1 MRWNEVYERERRAA
15 LAPVEIEFRTLP
27 APLREPGRLFRANL
41 LAASGA
47 EDLTG
52 VFSGPEDHPG
62 LDLHRFV
69 LDGVGAIPA
78 DLAGELTRGA
88 FFTAAALRL
97 SRSIEDPDSLTTG
110 SARPLW
116 RYLEDRAS
124 AIFTGLFPADSPFR
138 KYSESAWAPDRS
150 GPGRLAP
157 LKLAPL
163 GALILADRTA
173 DLARVDDLLE
183 TLNAGF
189 SFIESARG
197 IRRDLQ
203 AGRRSPFLLELMRTN
218 GIAEDEP
225 DWAARL
231 MGALVLSDALAA
243 PAEAVRTRLDAARSA
258 SVELG
263 LAGLGPYLDHLE
275 GALDRVRAAFR
286 PSGREQAGTGLL
298 RPAIDTQ
305 KLALETAAAFLN
317 SDLAFRE
324 SWEIHR
330 YGLFGRDE
338 VISRFP
344 AGLALEV
351 LCGTGGEVPGIV
363 DAFIAG
369 LARQRFGYFDLP
381 DLVLRDA
388 DTLGLALRLWEY
400 GPRPEDGVR
409 EALEEALAVM
419 ERSVRPDGR
428 VPVWLEEPP
437 DGVRLAG
444 EGCGVV
450 EAHLLLGLLAFD
462 AERFKRMIARSAA
475 GLFDRFTEIGAGISV
490 NYPTLYSLAA
500 VSRLAAAL
508 ERTGIAAPGREAWGE
523 VYRAELEAEL
533 GRPELTPQEAA
544 LAIMA
549 STGPAADRYERDWPV
564 RIRKHQRPDGSWNA
578 EPFCFVANRGNQAG
592 WYSSRTLTTAFCY
605 RALKMILKNGD

>member
-47 EDLTG
+47 EDLSG

-62 LDLHRFV
+62 LDLHHFV
-69 LDGVGAIPA
+69 LDGAGAILAARA
-78 DLAGELTRGA
+78 DELTRAA
-88 FFTAAALRL
+88 FFTAAALHL
-97 SRSIEDPDSLTTG
+97 SRSIEDPDSLTTER
-110 SARPLW
+110 ARPLR

-124 AIFTGLFPADSPFR
+124 AIFTGIFSAGSPFR
-138 KYSESAWAPDRS
+138 KYYKRAWARDRA

-157 LKLAPL
+157 LKLASL
-163 GALILADRTA
+163 GALILADWTSE
-173 DLARVDDLLE
+173 LERVDDLLE
-183 TLNAGF
+183 TLNAVF

-203 AGRRSPFLLELMRTN
+203 AGRSSAFLLELMLNN
-218 GIAEDEP
+218 GIAADEP

-231 MGALVLSDALAA
+231 MGALVLSDALGA
-243 PAEAVRTRLDAARSA
+243 PAEAVRTRLDGARSA
-258 SVELG
+258 SAELG
-263 LAGLGPYLDHLE
+263 LVGLAPYLDHLD

-286 PSGREQAGTGLL
+286 PSGREQAGSGLL

-351 LCGTGGEVPGIV
+351 LCETGSELPGIV
-363 DAFIAG
+363 DAFVAG

-388 DTLGLALRLWEY
+388 DTLGLALRLWDY
-400 GPRPEDGVR
+400 GTRPEGGVR

-419 ERSVRPDGR
+419 GRSVLPDGR
-428 VPVWLEEPP
+428 VPVWLGEPP

-462 AERFKRMIARSAA
+462 VERFKRMIVRSAA
-475 GLFDRFTEIGAGISV
+475 GLFDRFTEFGAGISV
-490 NYPTLYSLAA
+490 NYPALYSLSV

-508 ERTGIAAPGREAWGE
+508 ERAGITAPGWETWGE

-533 GRPELTPQEAA
+533 DRSERTPQEAA
-544 LAIMA
+544 FAIMA
-549 STGPAADRYERDWPV
+549 STGPAADRFEREWPV

-578 EPFCFVANRGNQAG
+578 EPFCFVANRGNEAS
-592 WYSSRTLTTAFCY
+592 WYASRTLTTAFCF
-605 RALKMILKNGD
+605 RSLKMISKNGD